1 MNTHAMS
8 AMMFSVPFTFKWAS
22 LVAQMIK
29 NPIAMWETRVPSLG
43 WEDPWRRDWLPTPI
57 FLPREFHGQRTLVG
71 YSQWGHK
78 QSDTTER
85 LSLHFTFK

>member
-1 MNTHAMS
+1 MS

-22 LVAQMIK
+22 MVAQMIK
-29 NPIAMWETRVPSLG
+29 NPLAMCDTRVLSLG

-57 FLPREFHGQRTLVG
+57 FLPRKFHGQRTLVG

-78 QSDTTER
+78 QSDTTE
-85 LSLHFTFK
+85 

>member
-29 NPIAMWETRVPSLG
+29 NPLAMWETRVPSLG
-43 WEDPWRRDWLPTPI
+43 WEDLWRRDWLPTPI
-57 FLPREFHGQRTLVG
+57 FLPREYHGQRTLVG